1 MNSSDLSYD
10 FFEPGD
16 LTALICIDD
25 PKLQELVVEELSVLN
40 YKLHI
45 GLFAED
51 ISLKLRTHTY
61 NVVLIYENFGGNTLK
76 SNPILSECIQ
86 IPSMERRKQFLL
98 LVGPSMITNDNMQ
111 AFKFSVDMVCNETDL
126 QNLMPILNRGLVKH
140 EEAYQ
145 AFNECMRMIGASV
158 R

>member
-1 MNSSDLSYD
+1 MSSDPSFG

-16 LTALICIDD
+16 LTALICIDE

-45 GLFAED
+45 GLFPED
-51 ISLKLRTHTY
+51 IALKLRSHTY
-61 NVVLIYENFGGNTLK
+61 NVLLVYENFSGNTLK
-76 SNPILSECIQ
+76 SNPILDECIQ
-86 IPSMERRKQFLL
+86 IPSMERRKQFIL

-111 AFKFSVDMVCNETDL
+111 AFKFSVDMVCNDADL

-140 EEAYQ
+140 EEVYHP
-145 AFNECMRMIGASV
+145 FNECMKMIGATA

>member
-1 MNSSDLSYD
+1 MNNEASYD

-25 PKLQELVVEELSVLN
+25 PRLQEVVVEELSVLN

-51 ISLKLRTHTY
+51 IALKLRTHTY
-61 NVVLIYENFGGNTLK
+61 NVVLVYENFGGNTLK
-76 SNPILSECIQ
+76 SNPVLGECIH
-86 IPSMERRKQFLL
+86 IPSMERRRQFILL
-98 LVGPSMITNDNMQ
+98 IGPSMITNDNMQ

-140 EEAYQ
+140 EEVYH
-145 AFNECMRMIGASV
+145 AFNECMKMIGATA

>member
-1 MNSSDLSYD
+1 MSSETSYD

-16 LTALICIDD
+16 LTALICIDE
-25 PKLQELVVEELSVLN
+25 PKLQEIVVEELSVLN

-51 ISLKLRTHTY
+51 IALKLRTHTY

-76 SNPILSECIQ
+76 SNPVLDECNH
-86 IPSMERRKQFLL
+86 IPSTERRRQFILL
-98 LVGPSMITNDNMQ
+98 IGPSLITNDNIQ

-126 QNLMPILNRGLVKH
+126 QNIMPILNRGLVKH
-140 EEAYQ
+140 EEAYH
-145 AFNECMRMIGASV
+145 AFNECMRMIGASS

>member
-1 MNSSDLSYD
+1 MNSEASYD

-16 LTALICIDD
+16 LTALICIDE

-51 ISLKLRTHTY
+51 IALKLRTHTY
-61 NVVLIYENFGGNTLK
+61 NVVLVYENFAGNTLK
-76 SNPILSECIQ
+76 TNPILNECVQ
-86 IPSMERRKQFLL
+86 IPGGERRKQFILL
-98 LVGPSMITNDNMQ
+98 IGPSMITNDNMQ
-111 AFKFSVDMVCNETDL
+111 AFKFSVDMVCNDVDV
-126 QNLMPILNRGLVKH
+126 QNLMTILNRGLVKH
-140 EEAYQ
+140 EEVYHS
-145 AFNECMRMIGASV
+145 FNECMRMIGASS